1 MQKKINAGEAQT
13 NKSWLWVCAAVLPVI
28 LLAVVWMPELRHNYV
43 PGVKTTALMLEQG
56 RQQPTDDVL
65 NEIRAH
71 RLLPRHWKS
80 KEELLATAEKLLKGS
95 AEVPGFAAIQ
105 LRLPFDPL
113 DVDRGSSSW
122 QLEYAGLIVPEIFL
136 DAYQLTGR
144 EQFYEQA
151 RDGILA
157 WASYEDRAWLDH
169 GFLWNDH
176 AVAARVRTLTDFWRL
191 YRHRADYRPEI
202 AERIW
207 EFVGRTG
214 QLLAKPDRFTFSTN
228 HGVMQNLA
236 LWQLCVAFP
245 SLPTTE
251 ENKWTAFSRLKDQM
265 AFYIG
270 PEGVVLEH
278 SAGYHEFGL
287 YLTGLALRY
296 ATLLNLEVP
305 PEWRQKYEQA
315 QGFYGELLRPDRS
328 LPLFGDTEDRKYRE
342 GMPVTVFDA
351 RGQAGPL
358 APAGTWIPRDSFGFH
373 PAAGYAILWDGLG
386 QWPSPEDLSQT
397 VFSWSYY
404 PGHGHKHADDL
415 SVLLWAGGQDW
426 WTSVG
431 YWPYD
436 DPDYRQA
443 DCWEGSDA
451 PHLEGEECNS
461 ERIPSLVSYYHSR
474 RFSAV
479 EMERQGPG
487 EFLARR
493 LVVHISPRIWIVA
506 DNSSGGVQKKVQT
519 IWTTSP
525 NISVIEDARVNT
537 FTLSAKGTRR
547 VLKIILLGPPAMKI
561 IRYRGSRT
569 PFAGWIASGGQS
581 HPTEAILTEQAAEG
595 SWTFSI
601 WRLEDNATQTNASE
615 PQPKALEWD
624 DGPNWKIDIPSESG
638 TQEVARRGQTISIRV
653 TKSGATQ
660 EMSGSLLPCPA
671 TVAAQ
676 VGEVHSDFQRSATSY
691 PRFHDLTHYRFRA
704 SMAIVFLFLAQAI
717 ILLVC
722 TTFMPRITLATGIL
736 ALLCWLALGV
746 WLQWSYLRMT

>member
-1 MQKKINAGEAQT
+1 MRRKTNAGEAQT
-13 NKSWLWVCAAVLPVI
+13 NKSWLWICAAVFPGI

-43 PGVKTTALMLEQG
+43 PGVKITALMLEQG
-56 RQQPTDDVL
+56 QQQPTDAVL
-65 NEIRAH
+65 NEIRSH

-80 KEELLATAEKLLKGS
+80 KEELVATAEKLLKGK
-95 AEVPGFAAIQ
+95 AEIPGFAAIE
-105 LRLPFDPL
+105 LHLPFDPVDL
-113 DVDRGSSSW
+113 DRGSTSW

-136 DAYQLTGR
+136 EAYQITGR

-151 RDGILA
+151 RDGLLA
-157 WASYEDRAWLDH
+157 WASYEGKAWLDH

-176 AVAARVRTLTDFWRL
+176 AVATRVRTLTDFWCL

-202 AERIW
+202 AEKIW
-207 EFVGRTG
+207 EFAGRTG
-214 QLLAKPDRFTFSTN
+214 QLLAKPDRFTFATN

-245 SLPTTE
+245 SLPTME
-251 ENKWTAFSRLKDQM
+251 ENKRNAFSRLKDQM

-305 PEWRQKYEQA
+305 PDWRKKYKDA

-328 LPLFGDTEDRKYRE
+328 LPLFGDTEDTRYRE
-342 GMPVTVFDA
+342 EVPLTVFDS

-358 APAGTWIPRDSFGFH
+358 EAAGSWVPRDSFGFY
-373 PAAGYAILWDGLG
+373 PAAGYAILWDGLL

-404 PGHGHKHADDL
+404 PGHGHKHADEL

-426 WTSVG
+426 WTNAG

-436 DPDYRQA
+436 DPDHRHT
-443 DCWEGSDA
+443 DCWEGSNA

-461 ERIPSLVSYYHSR
+461 ARTPSLGSYYYSS

-479 EMERQGPG
+479 EMERHGPDG
-487 EFLARR
+487 FFARR
-493 LVVHISPRIWIVA
+493 LVVHVSPHTWIVA

-519 IWTTSP
+519 IWTTAP
-525 NISVIEDARVNT
+525 NVRVVEEATANA
-537 FTLSAKGTRR
+537 FTLSAEGTKK
-547 VLKIILLGPPAMKI
+547 VLKTILLGPPAMKTS
-561 IRYRGSRT
+561 RYRGSHT
-569 PFAGWIASGGQS
+569 PFAGWIASGGEPR
-581 HPTEAILTEQAAEG
+581 PTDAILTEQAAEG
-595 SWTFSI
+595 SWAFAI
-601 WRLEDNATQTNASE
+601 WNLETDATKTSATE
-615 PQPKALEWD
+615 ARPKVLEWG
-624 DGPNWKIDIPSESG
+624 DGHNWKINIPSESG
-638 TQEVARRGQTISIRV
+638 TQEIARREETISIRV
-653 TKSGATQ
+653 KKSGATE
-660 EMSGSLLPCPA
+660 EMSGSLLPCPS

-676 VGEVHSDFQRSATSY
+676 VEKVHSNYQRTASRY
-691 PRFHDLTHYRFRA
+691 PRFRDLIHYRFRA
-704 SMAIVFLFLAQAI
+704 SMAIVFLFLLQAMV
-717 ILLVC
+717 LLAC
-722 TTFMPRITLATGIL
+722 KTFMPRIAIAVGVS

-746 WLQWSYLRMT
+746 WLQLSYLRMT